1 MIVHH
6 SNLEAL
12 EKTFDIDKKK
22 LVCYHCGVAC
32 DLKGMVEERR
42 DFLKGMNSIEDKP
55 YVQPEKLK
63 KDIVELREKRN
74 QEVGYRYRIEF
85 SKIGPITFI
94 SHLDLQKVM
103 SRIFKRAALDT
114 LHSEGYNIRPLLSF
128 GPALTLGISS
138 LTEYFDVRVPSPWT
152 EFDAVMARLQSH
164 SEPGILFK
172 GISVITSKTPSIQ
185 DSAKAFT
192 YFIPVRSA
200 AQMESVV
207 GELKGQEEI
216 IIKSYSKKEEK
227 LLDKD
232 IRPMIVDVSIGI
244 LNLTEKEL
252 EIIDEVSP
260 CRSAGIYVTTAV
272 KQGSGVRP
280 SELTE
285 LLVSRGLEVER
296 PIKVA
301 IELNT

>member
-6 SNLEAL
+6 SNLETL

-32 DLKGMVEERR
+32 DLKGMVQERR
-42 DFLKGMNSIEDKP
+42 DFLSGMKAIKDEA
-55 YVQPEKLK
+55 YVPPEVLK

-74 QEVGYRYRIEF
+74 QFVGAKYRIEF

-103 SRIFKRAALDT
+103 QRIFKRAQLET
-114 LHSEGYNIRPLLSF
+114 LHSEGYNLRPLLSF

-138 LTEYFDVRVPSPWT
+138 LTEYFDVRVPT
-152 EFDAVMARLQSH
+152 EWNDFEAILQILQNH

-172 GISVITSKTPSIQ
+172 NISVITNKTPSIQ
-185 DSAKAFT
+185 DSAKSFK
-192 YFIPVRSA
+192 YFIPVQNSTEVA
-200 AQMESVV
+200 SVV
-207 GELKGQEEI
+207 EKLRSQDQI
-216 IIKSYSKKEEK
+216 IIQSYSKKDEL

-232 IRPMIVDVSIGI
+232 IRPMLLELEAGA
-244 LNLTEKEL
+244 LNLHETIM

-260 CRSAGIYVTTAV
+260 CRMSGIFLTASV
-272 KQGSGVRP
+272 KQGTSIRP
-280 SELTE
+280 SEIVDVFKSMGLT
-285 LLVSRGLEVER
+285 VER
-296 PIKVA
+296 PIKVG
-301 IELNT
+301 IELNV